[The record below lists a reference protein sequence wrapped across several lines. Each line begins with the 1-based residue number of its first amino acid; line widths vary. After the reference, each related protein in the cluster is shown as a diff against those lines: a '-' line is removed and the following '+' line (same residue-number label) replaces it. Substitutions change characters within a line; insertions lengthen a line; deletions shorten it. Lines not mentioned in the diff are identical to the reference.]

1 MHYDVCIIGLGA
13 MGSATAWSLSTSGAS
28 VIAVDQFAIGHD
40 KGSSHGET
48 RIIRSVYFEG
58 RVYTPLVRAA
68 YAAWE
73 RIHKQYGQQFLRI
86 TGGLDISL
94 RQDSVFEAALTAA
107 QSGGFSHDV
116 LDHTDLA
123 RRFPLLDLPTQA
135 RAVWSPDSGLLDSDD
150 ATAWMRDEAV
160 NNGADLR
167 GETRVSGWGK
177 TAAGY
182 QIKTKTETITARKLI
197 IAAGAW
203 AAELIPQLAP
213 ILTPER
219 QVLCWYGKDDM
230 SAYSDMPIF
239 QYETEDSERYY
250 AFPPHKGA
258 GLKFG
263 LYHHRRQRGAEYIK
277 SSGVELADKAALAAG
292 LDQCLPGLSAHPQR
306 YAECR
311 FTLAPDDRFL
321 IGLMPGD
328 EDMVVLSPCSGH
340 GFKFAPAIG
349 DIAAELALE
358 QEVSVDI
365 SGFALERVL

>member
-28 VIAVDQFAIGHD
+28 VVGLDQFSLGHD

-58 RVYTPLVRAA
+58 SVYTPLVRAA
-68 YAAWE
+68 YAAWD
-73 RIHKQYGQQFLRI
+73 RIHQQHGRQFLLI

-94 RQDSVFEAALTAA
+94 RQDSVYEAALTAA
-107 QSGGFSHDV
+107 RSGGFPHDV
-116 LDHTDLA
+116 LDQADLA
-123 RRFPLLDLPTQA
+123 RRFPMLDLPSNA

-150 ATAWMRDEAV
+150 ATRWMRSEAIH
-160 NNGADLR
+160 NGADLR
-167 GETRVSGWGK
+167 GETRVTGWSK
-177 TAAGY
+177 TTAGY
-182 QIKTKTETITARKLI
+182 QIQTSTGPITARKLI

-203 AAELIPQLAP
+203 AADLIPQLAP

-219 QVLCWYGKDDM
+219 QVLCWYGQSDM
-230 SAYSDMPIF
+230 SAYNDMPIF

-263 LYHHRRQRGAEYIK
+263 LYHHRRQRGSQYIK
-277 SSGVELADKAALAAG
+277 SSGVEPADKTALAEG
-292 LDQCLPGLSAHPQR
+292 LNQCLPGLSAHPQR

-328 EDMVVLSPCSGH
+328 KDMVVLAPCSGH
-340 GFKFAPAIG
+340 GYKFAPAIG
-349 DIAAELALE
+349 DIATELALE
-358 QEVSVDI
+358 KDVSVDV